1 VTEPEHFGSPI
12 PIRGVAGDQQAAAY
26 GQACFRPGMLKAT
39 YGTGCFVL
47 ANTGDEK
54 IASAT
59 RMLSTIFHQI
69 GGKRAY
75 ALEGAIFMA
84 GATVQWLRDSLGLIA
99 TAAESEALAEK
110 ADPKS
115 GIYLVPAFQGLGA
128 PFWDANAKAAILGL
142 TRAASK
148 ADIVAAGLEAVAFQ
162 TRDLLTA
169 MERDMAVSGI
179 PAPQVLRVDGGMTA
193 NMWLMQRL
201 ADTLGQRVEVALN
214 PETTA
219 LGAAYHAGQVV
230 GFYGNSE
237 ELAKTWAP
245 ARIFEPKMGE
255 TEREARYGGW
265 LEAVAKVKSKAPV

>member
-1 VTEPEHFGSPI
+1 
-12 PIRGVAGDQQAAAY
+12 
-26 GQACFRPGMLKAT
+26 
-39 YGTGCFVL
+39 
-47 ANTGDEK
+47 
-54 IASAT
+54 
-59 RMLSTIFHQI
+59 
-69 GGKRAY
+69 
-75 ALEGAIFMA
+75 
-84 GATVQWLRDSLGLIA
+84 
-99 TAAESEALAEK
+99 
-110 ADPKS
+110 
-115 GIYLVPAFQGLGA
+115 
-128 PFWDANAKAAILGL
+128 
-142 TRAASK
+142 
-148 ADIVAAGLEAVAFQ
+148 
-162 TRDLLTA
+162 
-169 MERDMAVSGI
+169 MAVSGI